1 MYQTKKRFKNS
12 NNNNNKLNWEKYVEF
27 YSNKKKTSKKKHKTI
42 KYFSKIKT
50 ILKSNPELVEYL
62 FAKKGDELIRLKK
75 DSQTLLLDYIELFK
89 LKDSKLYYKGNKVIL
104 KIPRNLL

>member
-1 MYQTKKRFKNS
+1 MYQTQKKLKNS
-12 NNNNNKLNWEKYVEF
+12 NKNNLNWKKYVAF
-27 YSNKKKTSKKKHKTI
+27 YSNKKKSKKKHKTV

-75 DSQTLLLDYIELFK
+75 DSQTLLLDYIGLFR
-89 LKDSKLYYKGNKVIL
+89 LKDSKLYYNGNKVIL